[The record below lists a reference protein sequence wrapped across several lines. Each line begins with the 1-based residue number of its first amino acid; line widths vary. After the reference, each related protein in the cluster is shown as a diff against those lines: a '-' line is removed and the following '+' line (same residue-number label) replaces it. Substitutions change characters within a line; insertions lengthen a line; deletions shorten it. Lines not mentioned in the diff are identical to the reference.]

1 MRTEKL
7 SISLPK
13 SMVYFIEEYQQTHE
27 LHSRSEV
34 IKKALKLF
42 QQLELEQHY
51 KEASK
56 ETNSAF
62 DITASDGLDDETW

>member
-13 SMVYFIEEYQQTHE
+13 AMVYFLQDYQEAHE
-27 LHSRSEV
+27 LNSRSEV
-34 IKKALKLF
+34 IKKALKLL
-42 QQLELEQHY
+42 QQIELEQHY

-56 ETNSAF
+56 EVDSAF